1 VSIDGAPN
9 NVVGGPLAGDGNVIA
24 ANGLNG
30 VMIFGFRPDGNLIR
44 GNSIGTDAGGTLN
57 LGNTGAGVLIQA
69 GFNNVVSGKDDDRT
83 APNRIRFNSGA
94 GIAVTGGSGNRLRIN
109 QFQSNV
115 GLGIDLGNDG
125 VTPNDGGDSDVGPNG
140 LQNAPVL
147 SGATINNGIV
157 TVQGN
162 LSSTPNT
169 TFTIDL
175 YVSSACHASGS
186 GEGSQWF
193 GAFLVTTGWP
203 DRNRA
208 RNRGR
213 LRRRTRRRGQ
223 HLRVLE
229 LRAGRIADTVIA
241 KGSALPVPTLAQE
254 TGERGAPSRV

>member
-1 VSIDGAPN
+1 
-9 NVVGGPLAGDGNVIA
+9 
-24 ANGLNG
+24 
-30 VMIFGFRPDGNLIR
+30 M
-44 GNSIGTDAGGTLN
+44 TTLN

-193 GAFLVTTGWP
+193 GAFLVTTNV
-203 DRNRA
+203 D
-208 RNRGR
+208 
-213 LRRRTRRRGQ
+213 
-223 HLRVLE
+223 
-229 LRAGRIADTVIA
+229 
-241 KGSALPVPTLAQE
+241 GSAAFNIGFGGNVVSAGQTVTALATAGDFVGELAGEGSTSEFSNCVPA
-254 TGERGAPSRV
+254 GSPIP